1 MSDSV
6 IPTKSAAYQAHLS
19 MEFSRQEY
27 WSRLPFPSP
36 GDLPDPDPSKAS
48 LVVPNS
54 SQGSFSFPLGWCP
67 LLPQP
72 QVRAFHFL
80 LLAPDLALILLCLLL
95 PAPPPAA
102 CGGISTEKCHHYLT
116 VRGNFSISH
125 KNSCLFRVLQATSLE
140 TSALC
145 LPFPLSHCTHL
156 LPKSLGSS
164 LEIFSFLSLPAAT
177 PPPITCLV
185 PGLQVSA
192 TPSSQGHLSTLCRM
206 QVPFQTF

>member
-1 MSDSV
+1 M
-6 IPTKSAAYQAHLS
+6 
-19 MEFSRQEY
+19 
-27 WSRLPFPSP
+27 PFPSP

-80 LLAPDLALILLCLLL
+80 LLAPDLALILLRLLL

-156 LPKSLGSS
+156 LPKSSGSS
-164 LEIFSFLSLPAAT
+164 LEIFSFLSLLAAT
-177 PPPITCLV
+177 PPH
-185 PGLQVSA
+185 
-192 TPSSQGHLSTLCRM
+192 HLSGSWAAGVCHPKFPGSSKYPLSDASSIPNILRCPST
-206 QVPFQTF
+206 VWVT